1 MSLHLRSEL
10 NVTGGTFC
18 LFSKYSESST
28 IWTWNIFPGI
38 LLSMR
43 STNSG
48 KRAVERF
55 LCTFSLNY
63 QEWMVELLTLDF
75 MVVRWIWLHRWPTLF
90 YRKSHYR
97 FFLIRPMEVSPHR
110 WPQKI
115 ERYGLWY
122 KSLAVSDHQPVVW
135 RERSWA
141 WRWSQFI
148 FKILNALKK
157 CVPGF
162 HDPLSDYQHFVN
174 NSTNF
179 YCLQLWRLR
188 KCTQKKEKRRWK

>member
-1 MSLHLRSEL
+1 MSLHLQSKL
-10 NVTGGTFC
+10 NVAGGTFC
-18 LFSKYSESST
+18 LFSKCSESSM
-28 IWTWNIFPGI
+28 ISTWNIFPGI

-48 KRAVERF
+48 KRAMERF
-55 LCTFSLNY
+55 LCTSSLNY

-75 MVVRWIWLHRWPTLF
+75 MAVGLVSLHHWPTPVFFIENLI
-90 YRKSHYR
+90 KI
-97 FFLIRPMEVSPHR
+97 FLIRPMEVSPHR

-122 KSLAVSDHQPVVW
+122 KSLAMSDHQPVVW
-135 RERSWA
+135 RESRESSWA

-148 FKILNALKK
+148 FKISRVLFKWWST
-157 CVPGF
+157 F
-162 HDPLSDYQHFVN
+162 SN
-174 NSTNF
+174 NPNNF

-188 KCTQKKEKRRWK
+188 NCTKKKEKRRWK